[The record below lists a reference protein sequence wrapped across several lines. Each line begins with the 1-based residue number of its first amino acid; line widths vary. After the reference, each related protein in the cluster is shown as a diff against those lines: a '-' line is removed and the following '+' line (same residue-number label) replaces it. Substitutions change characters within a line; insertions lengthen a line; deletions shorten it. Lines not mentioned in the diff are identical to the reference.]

1 MPAISIVVPV
11 YKAEKYLHR
20 CVDSILSQTFA
31 DFEVLL
37 IDDGSPDGSGLICD
51 AYAEQDPR
59 VRVFHKKNG
68 GVASARELGVQN
80 AKGEYI
86 IHADSDDWVEPDMLE
101 EMFRAARESNADMVI
116 CDYFV
121 KKNDEESYAKQ
132 EPTALKPA
140 TIISDLLAGKLNG
153 FLWNKLIKSECYE
166 GIHFVNEMT
175 YGEDLLACLLIL
187 QRGCHV
193 CHISKAFYHYDC
205 DINNSSLTK
214 RYDIKAYKS
223 EKFLLQQVNKDVEN
237 EDLQKVWNYRFTL
250 TAYFVFR
257 NNLFDAKE
265 YRREYKQN
273 VRYLLENRASLKMKF
288 FTLMSALGLK
298 SIVYPVYRF
307 LNFSHRLILKKMI

>member
-51 AYAEQDPR
+51 AYAERDSR

-121 KKNDEESYAKQ
+121 EIGGVTKYVEQRPSGK
-132 EPTALKPA
+132 TARDMQ
-140 TIISDLLAGKLNG
+140 IDLLAGKLHG
-153 FLWNKLIKSECYE
+153 SLCNKLVKRKCYE
-166 GIHFVNEMT
+166 GVHFIPEMT
-175 YGEDLLACLLIL
+175 YEEDLLVNILIL
-187 QRGCHV
+187 KSWSNVLYQP
-193 CHISKAFYHYDC
+193 KAVYHYDYSANA
-205 DINNSSLTK
+205 DSLSK
-214 RYDIKAYKS
+214 KYNIKSYKS
-223 EKFLLQQVNKDVEN
+223 EKILLQIVNDKIKNDEEKFVRAFN
-237 EDLQKVWNYRFTL
+237 FRYTQA
-250 TAYFVFR
+250 AYFAFT
-257 NNLFDAKE
+257 NNLLTSA
-265 YRREYKQN
+265 EYKNEFRSN
-273 VRYLLENRASLKMKF
+273 VVL
-288 FTLMSALGLK
+288 
-298 SIVYPVYRF
+298 
-307 LNFSHRLILKKMI
+307 LKKNDAPVRMRVFTVLSAYGLRSIAYIIYNIMNNIHSLLLKI